1 MVYLE
6 RGYRHERFDCLHRF
20 QIKQVAQMGG
30 GCELPGGRGRVM
42 LHTPAFD
49 GKRRDLQFLFDD
61 LPQVFNRQRVVG
73 EESTPATSA
82 P

>member
-1 MVYLE
+1 
-6 RGYRHERFDCLHRF
+6 
-20 QIKQVAQMGG
+20 
-30 GCELPGGRGRVM
+30 M